1 MNISP
6 YLRVPSL
13 HTFLS
18 YTQTPNGLAI
28 MCDVKENIFAIKVSL
43 GSANRLSA
51 AKLITGPFLGIIS
64 IFASM

>member
-1 MNISP
+1 
-6 YLRVPSL
+6 
-13 HTFLS
+13 
-18 YTQTPNGLAI
+18 

-64 IFASM
+64 IFASMININIYTESFVHV